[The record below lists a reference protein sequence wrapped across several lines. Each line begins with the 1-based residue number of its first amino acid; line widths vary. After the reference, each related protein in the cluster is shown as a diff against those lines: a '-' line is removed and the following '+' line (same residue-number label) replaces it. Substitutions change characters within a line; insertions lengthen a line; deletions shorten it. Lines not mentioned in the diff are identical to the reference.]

1 MSTNPQELT
10 DSQKLEL
17 FLQEDRKI
25 NDAFRAQHLSTKHQ
39 YMSPPPGESIEKKW
53 HASTQKA
60 LAAFQGK
67 YKQHI
72 TSQTKRNP
80 RDTLSDINKSLD
92 HNLPI
97 FQKLVA
103 RIKIQ
108 EKIYE
113 SDIKKLEA
121 ISKTIF
127 TEYSKFL
134 VPFEIFALSGFILAL
149 TLLILLP
156 HTPIVLAPLII
167 MGYGSFSVL
176 CVLNFVLWPS
186 ASVLKNAYKSLDSEY
201 KLQKL
206 LTAIDDEQ
214 LTTAINKATCLST
227 DECLGFAESA
237 KKIKDVKEL
246 GDESS
251 VNLILYRQYAVSFF
265 NPKRMFESAD
275 QSEKRKIVNN
285 EFNRVCT

>member
-10 DSQKLEL
+10 DFRMLEL
-17 FLQEDRKI
+17 FLQEDRKV
-25 NDAFRAQHLSTKHQ
+25 RAQHLATKHQ
-39 YMSPPPGESIEKKW
+39 YTSPPPGGSLEKKW
-53 HASTQKA
+53 HASTKKA
-60 LAAFQGK
+60 LVAFQSK
-67 YKQHI
+67 YEEHEASK
-72 TSQTKRNP
+72 TKRNP
-80 RDTLSDINKSLD
+80 GYTLSDINKSLD
-92 HNLPI
+92 KNLPI
-97 FQKLVA
+97 FKNLVTQ
-103 RIKIQ
+103 IKTQ

-113 SDIKKLEA
+113 SNIKDLEA
-121 ISKTIF
+121 ISKTIL

-134 VPFEIFALSGFILAL
+134 VPFTMFALSGFILAL

-156 HTPIVLAPLII
+156 DTALALAPLII
-167 MGYGSFSVL
+167 MGYCCFSVL

-186 ASVLKNAYKSLDSEY
+186 ASVLKNVYKSLDNEY
-201 KLQKL
+201 KLQEQ
-206 LTAIDDEQ
+206 LTAINDEQ
-214 LTTAINKATCLST
+214 LTTAINEATCLST

-237 KKIKDVKEL
+237 KKIKDAKEL
-246 GDESS
+246 GDELS